1 VSWAYLEVEMV
12 FLMEW
17 HSVNLRRSDCNL
29 ALMMKVFPLIAMYYS
44 LNEEMDLND
53 LDLHCP
59 YCFYDFSP
67 S

>member
-1 VSWAYLEVEMV
+1 
-12 FLMEW
+12 
-17 HSVNLRRSDCNL
+17 
-29 ALMMKVFPLIAMYYS
+29 MMKVFPLIAMYYS

-67 S
+67 SETQWHPTCEE